1 MKFILWGILFSL
13 FCSCSIYKPIEFKEF
28 KDYSFSSKEGCNP
41 ICIKLEFYNPNF
53 YNVGIRSAKIKAHI
67 NNDELGILKLNNQP
81 ILRANQESILDF
93 SINTESAHIQ
103 PIFAGVLN
111 YFLGKDLKLS
121 IVGNIKVKVL
131 SLTKDIKIDEVYKL
145 GR

>member
-1 MKFILWGILFSL
+1 MKSIPWWLLFSF

-93 SINTESAHIQ
+93 SINTESANIQ
-103 PIFAGVLN
+103 PIFSGVLK
-111 YFLGKDLKLS
+111 YFIGKDVKLS
-121 IVGNIKVKVL
+121 IVGNIK
-131 SLTKDIKIDEVYKL
+131 
-145 GR
+145 